1 MSKLEEDL
9 REGLTPSIAEPA
21 PSPLAQL
28 RQERERR
35 RRRARWLAASLS
47 VLGVAFVAQGFA
59 RQPPVPRELVSKSRP
74 GESLPRTAQPQATAA
89 ARPLR

>member
-1 MSKLEEDL
+1 MSTLDEDL

-21 PSPLAQL
+21 ASPLAQL

-35 RRRARWLAASLS
+35 RRRARWLAAALSL
-47 VLGVAFVAQGFA
+47 LGVAFVAQGFA
-59 RQPPVPRELVSKSRP
+59 RERPVSRELVTQSRP
-74 GESLPRTAQPQATAA
+74 GESSPRHAQPQATAA